1 VPKDTKFKPGQS
13 GNPNGRPKGT
23 GHISLLTIL
32 KKKLEEIPEGETLT
46 YGELM
51 IEKYVKETYAST
63 DAISLRDMLDRTDGK
78 PTQPIEHSGELEGR
92 LVINRGKP
100 RKTSD

>member
-1 VPKDTKFKPGQS
+1 MAGNKNS
-13 GNPNGRPKGT
+13 GFASHPELINREGRPKGS
-23 GHISLLTIL
+23 GLSLLTLLKNKLIENPDIVERIL
-32 KKKLEEIPEGETLT
+32 QAYLL
-46 YGELM
+46 
-51 IEKYVKETYAST
+51 
-63 DAISLRDMLDRTDGK
+63 DAEVDGVNRRDLLDRVDGK

>member
-1 VPKDTKFKPGQS
+1 MAEKKKTGFAAHPE
-13 GNPNGRPKGT
+13 NINLAGRPKGSL
-23 GHISLLTIL
+23 SLLSIL
-32 KKKLEEIPEGETLT
+32 KNKLIENPDLIEEILQA
-46 YGELM
+46 Y
-51 IEKYVKETYAST
+51 INDAKT
-63 DAISLRDMLDRTDGK
+63 DGVNRRDLLDRIDGK